1 MPITKITFKS
11 EGFRTLNT
19 SAEAQAAVM
28 AVAESIAARA
38 GVLRVAAVC
47 LACMFPPWIRGIC
60 AGEAKRDAAGVATTT
75 PTAWVAVGMVDL
87 TSS

>member
-28 AVAESIAARA
+28 AVAEAIAARA
-38 GVLRVAAVC
+38 GDGFEARQGTTKNRARASVFAAT
-47 LACMFPPWIRGIC
+47 R
-60 AGEAKRDAAGVATTT
+60 EAQKAEADDKALTTALGGV
-75 PTAWVAVGMVDL
+75 
-87 TSS
+87 